1 MTITYEDILDLYGT
15 LNDLGVPDGLSG
27 DRRTLSTTDAIS
39 AVMERAFTPD
49 VLDGKGLFNGIVMA
63 TLPTTQPTFLSFK
76 DNINYINSIAQNP
89 DGELQELHFIYKV
102 YIPEIDPREIILNTS
117 RKKACEGL
125 SLSQRVTTLPTAVIG
140 SGLSEDKSQQAI
152 VPGTLV
158 DIRFSDAK
166 RFLRPVI
173 VGIGG
178 KVFDVDY
185 TQGKLSVTFAN
196 GIAGVNSADRGYR
209 RAKTNYEPVL
219 AKSELRDG
227 PKEGAAFAKRV
238 RKIGENNGYNQ
249 WVITS
254 VVNVARK
261 EQPNGGRNY
270 NYYGIMADVGKGWG
284 DAGKYINGS
293 WTGKE
298 GSAGQGVR
306 TTDQRYFASFANE
319 EDGIKFMLQIL
330 KGKGFDKAT
339 DGDKFLKL
347 YLDKWL
353 SPTEET
359 KQKIYKKEEKTEY
372 RKKQFNE
379 SYKLTY
385 DKNISSSSSSE
396 NQSQQAS
403 TSTSTSQTQSSTMPP
418 EQTNYTPATDPYAPV
433 DPLLVDLNNNGTP
446 DLWE

>member
-76 DNINYINSIAQNP
+76 DNINYVNSIAQNP

-166 RFLRPVI
+166 RFLRPII

-178 KVFDVDY
+178 KVFDIDY
-185 TQGKLSVTFAN
+185 TQQKLDVTFAN
-196 GIAGVNSADRGYR
+196 GIPTQVLDTSASRVSS
-209 RAKTNYEPVL
+209 N
-219 AKSELRDG
+219 AKSFFYDLRNSPYLFGYSDIFLMG
-227 PKEGAAFAKRV
+227 LTANAQRESAFNAA
-238 RKIGENNGYNQ
+238 
-249 WVITS
+249 
-254 VVNVARK
+254 
-261 EQPNGGRNY
+261 
-270 NYYGIMADVGKGWG
+270 
-284 DAGKYINGS
+284 
-293 WTGKE
+293 
-298 GSAGQGVR
+298 
-306 TTDQRYFASFANE
+306 AN
-319 EDGIKFMLQIL
+319 
-330 KGKGFDKAT
+330 
-339 DGDKFLKL
+339 GDKR
-347 YLDKWL
+347 
-353 SPTEET
+353 P
-359 KQKIYKKEEKTEY
+359 
-372 RKKQFNE
+372 
-379 SYKLTY
+379 
-385 DKNISSSSSSE
+385 
-396 NQSQQAS
+396 
-403 TSTSTSQTQSSTMPP
+403 
-418 EQTNYTPATDPYAPV
+418 
-433 DPLLVDLNNNGTP
+433 
-446 DLWE
+446 